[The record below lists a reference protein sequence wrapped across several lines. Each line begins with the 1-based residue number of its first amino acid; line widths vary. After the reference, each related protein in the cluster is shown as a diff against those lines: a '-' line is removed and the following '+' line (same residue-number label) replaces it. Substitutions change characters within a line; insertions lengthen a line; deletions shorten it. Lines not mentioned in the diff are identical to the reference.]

1 MKYLQVGI
9 ITTEEGIE
17 ELTGLLLVH
26 GIDETVVDNPNT
38 AREILDKKND
48 YEWDYVEESA
58 FNTDYDPKIT
68 FYLDEGEEGNK
79 TLEEIKTAIGKL
91 AEEDKE
97 NVLGSLEISVEVID
111 DQDWMN
117 SYKDHFKT
125 IQLTDNIIVK
135 PSWEE
140 VPEGNTK
147 KVLELDPGM
156 AFGTGDHAT
165 TSLCAKLMD
174 KAGCQGKDVLDVGT
188 GSGILAICADLLGAK
203 NVLGIDID
211 PIAVEIANENGEYNH
226 CGSNVKF
233 VQGDL
238 TKGTDFRADIVVANL
253 MAEIVIMLAEAVKKH
268 MKPGALFISSGI
280 LVEKEKKVTDAFEK
294 LGLEV
299 VEIQEEGEWSAIVA
313 KANE

>member
-48 YEWDYVEESA
+48 YEWDYVEEAA

-68 FYLDEGEEGNK
+68 FYLDDSEEGKK
-79 TLEEIKTAIGKL
+79 TLEEIKGAIEQLGKD
-91 AEEDKE
+91 DKE
-97 NVLGSLEISVEVID
+97 NILGSLEISVDVID

-140 VPEGNTK
+140 IPEGNTK

-174 KAGCQGKDVLDVGT
+174 KAGCQGKDILDVGT

-211 PIAVEIANENGEYNH
+211 PTAVEVAKENGEYNH
-226 CGSNVKF
+226 CGSNVQF

-238 TKGTDFRADIVVANL
+238 TKGTDFKADIVVANL

-280 LVEKEKKVTDAFEK
+280 LVEKEKKVTDAFDK

-299 VEIQEEGEWSAIVA
+299 VEILEEGEWSAIVA